1 MDDRKPRMTSA
12 DYGWAAIISFAV
24 VHNVVAAGR
33 RREMLSQ
40 ACVRHRHDHPVIVPA
55 IGVTLLAHLV
65 GVAPWWADPLH
76 LVGASMERGAE
87 LVRRCR

>member
-1 MDDRKPRMTSA
+1 MPELTNA
-12 DYGWAAIISFAV
+12 DKGWAIIIGFALA
-24 VHNVVAAGR
+24 HNVVAAGR
-33 RREMLSQ
+33 RQEMLSQ

-55 IGVTLLAHLV
+55 VGITLLAHLT

-76 LVGASMERGAE
+76 LVGAGMERGAE